1 MYIYI
6 DIYCTYVYICIY
18 YIYMDIDNEIPRLPS
33 SLWLPYA
40 ISVSRP
46 GCHRFLTHGTVPWIN
61 LESWSIHRW
70 LTKKKQTRWKPR
82 TRMYSRSWT
91 TSENL
96 CNRNTNLFF
105 HTSCAH
111 IVSAKAPHQQFTKR
125 QLTHKETHNKN
136 RWFCNSTTKSPV
148 QRNHQH
154 NEITSTTKSPAQ
166 QHHQHNEITSEQHQR
181 NKITSTN
188 EITSTTKSPAKRN
201 HQHNNISSTTRS
213 PPAAQQHHQ
222 HNNIT
227 SAMKSQQNHQ
237 RNTTKSPEQ
246 RKHQRSRQMQNRIKL
261 RTIGAEGQLQKPDFD
276 IQAPKMQFCNVL

>member
-1 MYIYI
+1 
-6 DIYCTYVYICIY
+6 
-18 YIYMDIDNEIPRLPS
+18 
-33 SLWLPYA
+33 
-40 ISVSRP
+40 
-46 GCHRFLTHGTVPWIN
+46 
-61 LESWSIHRW
+61 
-70 LTKKKQTRWKPR
+70 
-82 TRMYSRSWT
+82 MYSRSWT

-136 RWFCNSTTKSPV
+136 RWFCNSITKSPV

-222 HNNIT
+222 
-227 SAMKSQQNHQ
+227 
-237 RNTTKSPEQ
+237 RNEITTKSPAQHNEITRTTKAPAQ
-246 RKHQRSRQMQNRIKL
+246 PSNAKQNRIAHN
-261 RTIGAEGQLQKPDFD
+261 RRRRA
-276 IQAPKMQFCNVL
+276 APKTGFRHPSSKNAILQRFVIRNLKGKWKPSKWEKLTRELHSRCNYSGIDGDHLQNTI